1 MARLVGESFETVV
14 KDQIKQRQIT
24 AGSGFNNTSR
34 TTEQLLVQNNQNT
47 WLKLG
52 SSVNIIKKEQMLE
65 LGLLTNKKLTI
76 DDFKDRVDGVQ
87 RLKDIGITETS
98 RFMGKNLAMKS
109 VLFNSLS
116 DLTPSTYS
124 GEKTDRKKTTDGS
137 YNFRAGVNTQQN
149 QIWNSNNAYGLGGN
163 LQGIVPPPGL
173 IDASIESLNRGSIR
187 KAVVNIKAYN
197 KFQFEL
203 IELLY
208 IRLGYT
214 MLLEWGNDKFINNK
228 GELQKMGNTLMED
241 IWFVD
246 DKTINFRGLIR
257 KVNEY
262 HYTYSGNYD
271 GFVGKVSNFNWDFDT
286 DGTYNIT
293 LNLISLGDVVESIK
307 VNNPQEIK
315 TEAEIETTLKDYRT
329 KTSKK
334 NEYDQYEEIKDSPI
348 VTNAGTSGLAYSL
361 FLDLIENTDEK
372 WWGWKK
378 DSKRS
383 SYLNLYWA
391 LGEDKKINK
400 TIPDQPPRYTY
411 STTIYGTGMSQR
423 PAKIKNPKYDEWEK
437 TYGKV
442 SNTTP
447 PLKTNQGEGVD
458 VDRYSYFLT
467 FGELLKKVQMLCIP
481 RLSGDSM
488 IGIDNEVATNIMSV
502 YPNQISLDPK
512 VCLVRPNFTDGL
524 SFNNPE
530 ELQKGKNGI
539 RTYYDFIPRMKDW
552 MVTEG
557 CDGLI
562 YGQTMN
568 IYLNYD
574 FVAQCLAKT
583 TKKGEI
589 FLYKFLQSICDG
601 INESLGGVP
610 NLEPVIQDDLTL
622 VIQDQNKIRGIETS
636 TKFKSNFIASS
647 SIDLY
652 GYSVNNKET
661 TSNIV
666 REFGFKTKIDP
677 SLASMISIGAT
688 ANGSSTKNYDATA
701 FSSWNSGL
709 KDQYQFNFQ
718 DPEGEIRVNN
728 DSEFA
733 PLTENEV
740 KLMAAEFKRSD
751 PDEFT
756 PVGAIRPSFN
766 KDSSRFGHTFKSA
779 RDIDKCP
786 VTKDYWWAR
795 TWEEYV
801 DICINYKLN
810 QIPPKRPN
818 AISPSYIKYLI
829 QAFTGK
835 IAGQTNTQQYYFLLN
850 SEFIRMGKSLFKSYV
865 NSIDNNIFVK
875 TGSPSTKI
883 GFIPV
888 SMDLTLDGIGG
899 AKIFQRLNINQEYL
913 PSQYPKALEFIIT
926 KINHKISDNNW
937 ETSFSTISVPRTK
950 AEDLSEFLEKDIIE
964 SILISAENQIKFE
977 NLPEEKK
984 YTISPNSIELYNP
997 NIQGLQYLDEETT
1010 KTQIVLHHTAG
1021 RRGAEAE
1028 IKDWIKEQ
1036 PEVLTHYIIERSGLE
1051 TYVFNTKYWAY
1062 HLGGDNGKAANKRSI
1077 SIELVAIGF
1086 VTENASGQWIDNY
1099 GTEIKEKDTALP
1111 YRCTGPGP
1119 TDFEVMTEGF
1129 RGHKRYQKYTTEQI
1143 KQLEL
1148 TLKSINWDHNIEI
1161 NMNAKQWK
1169 AMFPPEGTANYNI
1182 PGILSHNTFRS
1193 SKDKTDIFP
1202 QLELLQM
1209 LQKFNNGGN
1218 FIFSF

>member
-124 GEKTDRKKTTDGS
+124 GEGKDRKKTTDGS

-149 QIWNSNNAYGLGGN
+149 QIWNSNSAYGLGGN

-241 IWFVD
+241 IWFAD
-246 DKTINFRGLIR
+246 DDVVNFRGLIR

-315 TEAEIETTLKDYRT
+315 TEAEIEETLKRYRT

-334 NEYDQYEEIKDSPI
+334 DSLNQYEEIKDSPI

-361 FLDLIENTDEK
+361 FLDLIENTGEK
-372 WWGWKK
+372 WWGWN
-378 DSKRS
+378 SP
-383 SYLNLYWA
+383 YLNLYWA
-391 LGEDKKINK
+391 LGEDKEVNK
-400 TIPDQPPRYTY
+400 AIPKEPPKTKLKYTG
-411 STTIYGTGMSQR
+411 GTQGTYISV
-423 PAKIKNPKYDEWEK
+423 ANPDHKKWVE
-437 TYGKV
+437 TYGKA
-442 SNTTP
+442 SSTSP
-447 PLKTNQGEGVD
+447 SIKINQGEGVD

-467 FGELLKKVQMLCIP
+467 FGELLKKVQTLCIP

-488 IGIDNEVATNIMSV
+488 IGIDNEVTTNIMSV

-512 VCLVRPNFTDGL
+512 VCLVRPNFTDKL
-524 SFNNPE
+524 SFNNPTE
-530 ELQKGKNGI
+530 FQKKKNGI
-539 RTYYDFIPRMKDW
+539 RTYYGFIPRMKDW

-557 CDGLI
+557 NDGLI

-636 TKFKSNFIASS
+636 TKFKDNFIESS

-709 KDQYQFNFQ
+709 KDQYQFDFQ
-718 DPEGEIRVNN
+718 DPEEEIRVNN

-733 PLTENEV
+733 PLTEDEV
-740 KLMAAEFKRSD
+740 KRMASKFENSD
-751 PDEFT
+751 PDKFI
-756 PVGAIRPSFN
+756 PVGAIRPSFG
-766 KDSSRFGHTFKSA
+766 KDSSKFGYTFKSA

-786 VTKDYWWAR
+786 VTQDYWWAR

-810 QIPPKRPN
+810 QKPPKRPN

-865 NSIDNNIFVK
+865 NTIDNNIFVK

-899 AKIFQRLNINQEYL
+899 AKIYQKLNINQEYL
-913 PSQYPKALEFIIT
+913 PSQYPKALEFIVT

-937 ETSFSTISVPRTK
+937 ETSFSTISVPKTK
-950 AEDLSEFLEKDIIE
+950 AEDLSGFLEEDIIE
-964 SILISAENQIKFE
+964 SIIIAAENQIKFE
-977 NLPEEKK
+977 NLSSELK
-984 YTISPNSIELYNP
+984 YTISPGDIELYNP
-997 NIQGLQYLDEETT
+997 NIQELQYFNEVTT

-1021 RRGAEAE
+1021 RRTAEEE

-1036 PEVLTHYIIERSGLE
+1036 PHVLTHYIIDRSGLR
-1051 TYVFNTKYWAY
+1051 TYVFDTDYWAY
-1062 HLGGDNGKAANKRSI
+1062 HLGGDNGSAANKRSI

-1099 GTEIKEKDTALP
+1099 GQEIKEEDTALP
-1111 YRCTGPGP
+1111 YRCTGSGP
-1119 TDFEVMTEGF
+1119 NDFEVMTEGY
-1129 RGHKRYQKYTTEQI
+1129 RGYKRYQKYTTEQI
-1143 KQLEL
+1143 SELES
-1148 TLKSINWDHNIEI
+1148 TLITLNFRHDIEI

-1169 AMFPPEGTANYNI
+1169 AMFPLEGTPNYNI
-1182 PGILSHNTFRS
+1182 PGILSHNTFRAS
-1193 SKDKTDIFP
+1193 IDKTDIFP

-1218 FIFSF
+1218 SFFS